1 MKTACQTLNWSGN
14 IFSVWGITEMKKVF
28 IYKNDVL
35 RTLEIAETLVNKLSA
50 SGIYITDDTDEADII
65 LCVGGDGTLLNLMQN
80 HEFPTVPVAGINT
93 GHLGFFQEI
102 APDKIDVFIKTF
114 LSGEL
119 NVQPYNIA
127 KADIIFKDGSE
138 IAFRALNEFVIKGH
152 GTHPVHLNISINE
165 SFIER
170 FSGDGIIVST
180 PAGSTAYNYSLGG
193 ALVDP
198 RLNLLQV
205 APMAPMN
212 NTAYRSLTSSI
223 LLPANDSLIIEPCD
237 EQSADLAILFD
248 GQDKYFSD
256 INSIELCL
264 SRRKINLVRFGGT
277 TFWDKVKTKFL

>member
-1 MKTACQTLNWSGN
+1 
-14 IFSVWGITEMKKVF
+14 MKKVF
-28 IYKNDVL
+28 IYKNDVP
-35 RTLEIAETLVNKLSA
+35 RTVAIADTLVNKLMI
-50 SGIYITDDTDEADII
+50 SGVDITEEIGDADLII
-65 LCVGGDGTLLNLMQN
+65 CVGGDGTLLNLMQN

-102 APDKIDVFIKTF
+102 APEKIDEFIKTYI
-114 LSGEL
+114 SGDL
-119 NVQPYNIA
+119 TVQPYNIA
-127 KADIIFKDGSE
+127 KADI
-138 IAFRALNEFVIKGH
+138 NH
-152 GTHPVHLNISINE
+152 
-165 SFIER
+165 
-170 FSGDGIIVST
+170 GIIIST

-237 EQSADLAILFD
+237 EQSSSLSILFD
-248 GQDKYFSD
+248 GQDETFSG
-256 INSIELCL
+256 IKSIELCL
-264 SRRKINLVRFGGT
+264 SKRKINLVRFGGT

>member
-1 MKTACQTLNWSGN
+1 
-14 IFSVWGITEMKKVF
+14 MKKVF
-28 IYKNDVL
+28 IYKNDVP
-35 RTLEIAETLVNKLSA
+35 RTVEIAEELESKLKA
-50 SGIYITDDTDEADII
+50 ADISIMDDPEDVDLI
-65 LCVGGDGTLLNLMQN
+65 LCVGGDGTLLSLMQN

-102 APDKIDVFIKTF
+102 PPEKIEEFIACF
-114 LSGEL
+114 LKEEL
-119 NVQPYNIA
+119 VVQPYNIA
-127 KADIIFKDGSE
+127 KADLKFEDGSE
-138 IAFRALNEFVIKGH
+138 IAYRALNEFVIKGM

-212 NTAYRSLTSSI
+212 TAYRSLTSSI
-223 LLPANDSLIIEPCD
+223 LLPANDSLIIKPCD
-237 EQSADLAILFD
+237 QQSSTLGVLFD
-248 GQDKYFSD
+248 GQDKVYSG
-256 INSIELCL
+256 ISSIELCL
-264 SRRKINLVRFGGT
+264 SRRKINLVRFSGT

>member
-1 MKTACQTLNWSGN
+1 
-14 IFSVWGITEMKKVF
+14 MKKVF
-28 IYKNDVL
+28 IHKNDVP
-35 RTLEIAETLVNKLSA
+35 RTQEIASILLEKLA
-50 SGIYITDDTDEADII
+50 AKNIEVTDSPEGVDLII
-65 LCVGGDGTLLNLMQN
+65 NVGGDGTLLSLMQM
-80 HEFPTVPVAGINT
+80 HEFPTIPVAGINT

-102 APDKIDVFIKTF
+102 APEEMDKFIDAF
-114 LSGEL
+114 LAESL
-119 NVQPYNIA
+119 TVQPYNIA
-127 KADIIFKDGSE
+127 KADIVFNDGRE
-138 IAFRALNEFVIKGH
+138 IAHRALNEFVIKGQ

-223 LLPANDSLIIEPCD
+223 LLPANDSLIIKPCD
-237 EQSADLAILFD
+237 EQSSTLGILFD
-248 GQDKYFSD
+248 GQDNVYSGIK
-256 INSIELCL
+256 SIELCL
-264 SRRKINLVRFGGT
+264 SRRKINLVRFGGS
-277 TFWDKVKTKFL
+277 TFWDKVKSKFL